1 MGDVSDQVGGSAAPL
16 RRVSTARQVLTLF
29 GDYWWE
35 ADEPMPSGA
44 IIAALGDLGVKEA
57 AARATLTRLT
67 RLELLVSDRAGRR
80 TTHRLSSRAAQIIAE
95 EAAWLDSFGLDESR
109 WDGLWSV
116 LAFSI
121 PESRRD
127 VRHSA
132 RSRLKWLGYAPLY
145 DGVWISPL
153 DTAAEAMAELRELGV
168 EDVTSMRASVETAT
182 PGGPQSVWDL
192 DDARREYRAFELD
205 LADSP
210 LREGAAALA
219 ERSRLMLTWQRF
231 RGIDVGLPREVLPEN
246 WPRVAVREQF
256 ARRFDDLGPE
266 AEARMRDHVRAI
278 SPELEDAVKV
288 RRLRQN

>member
-1 MGDVSDQVGGSAAPL
+1 VSGQAGGTGAPL
-16 RRVSTARQVLTLF
+16 RRVSPARQVLTLF

-44 IIAALGDLGVKEA
+44 LVAALGDLGVREA

-67 RLELLVSDRAGRR
+67 RLELLVSDRVGRR
-80 TTHRLSSRAAQIIAE
+80 TTHRLSTRAAEIIAE
-95 EAAWLDSFGLDESR
+95 EAAWLESFGRVEQS

-121 PESRRD
+121 PESRRAL
-127 VRHSA
+127 RHSA

-153 DTAAEAMAELRELGV
+153 DTAAEAMAELRDLGV
-168 EDVTSMRASVETAT
+168 DDVTSMRASVETSA
-182 PGGPQSVWDL
+182 PGGPQAAWDL
-192 DDARREYRAFELD
+192 DEARREYGRFAAELSD
-205 LADSP
+205 TSELT
-210 LREGAAALA
+210 GAEALS

-231 RGIDVGLPREVLPEN
+231 RGIDVGLPREVLPDG

-256 ARRFDDLGPE
+256 ARRYDDLAPE
-266 AEARMRDHVRAI
+266 AEERMRAHVGAI
-278 SPELEDAVKV
+278 SPELVGAIRR
-288 RRLRQN
+288 RRLTTP